1 MMKPYRVLMA
11 LVLVASLVV
20 PGVAQEKAKTDGAD
34 KAAEVKKTITPL
46 RIQVVFNEFDGDKRI
61 TSLPYTLMVNAD
73 TAGPIASIRMGL
85 RVPIRT
91 SANTS
96 TYMDMGTNIDGRA
109 EKQEDGKFLV
119 SLSVERSSTYAPQS
133 HVAENN
139 QTAFEQPVI
148 QQFRSQ
154 LNLLMR
160 EGQTVPSTVST
171 DPLTG
176 HVIKVDVT
184 VNVAK

>member
-1 MMKPYRVLMA
+1 
-11 LVLVASLVV
+11 
-20 PGVAQEKAKTDGAD
+20 
-34 KAAEVKKTITPL
+34 
-46 RIQVVFNEFDGDKRI
+46 
-61 TSLPYTLMVNAD
+61 
-73 TAGPIASIRMGL
+73 
-85 RVPIRT
+85 
-91 SANTS
+91 
-96 TYMDMGTNIDGRA
+96 MDMGTNIDGRA